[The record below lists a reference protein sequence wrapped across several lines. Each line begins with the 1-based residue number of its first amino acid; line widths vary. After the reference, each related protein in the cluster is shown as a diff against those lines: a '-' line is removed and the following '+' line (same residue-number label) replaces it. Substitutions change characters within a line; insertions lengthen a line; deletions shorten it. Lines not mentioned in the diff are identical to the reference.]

1 MNTFGQYIQTH
12 TNKVLMLITLV
23 LLESRKVPKTLT
35 RTTRLGLIAKY
46 YPAKRDTWQPANTL
60 VFVDMDVRLVLSPK
74 LLEVRIIAE
83 DRVILALDAVNKMRF
98 VPDHSIM
105 VNFDTAVLLRV
116 LQLCAPLMFRVDFT
130 IETATNKAAEIMK
143 TMCMRDVNAKLN
155 LHTLSE
161 AAGTC
166 EEDEEDDAESEDSA
180 APAKKPKPAEAPPV
194 VWDADFVEAETQRL
208 GTFVWQHLSRRRP
221 SMFERRWWDD
231 RILGAAMA
239 DMTAVPCGNSTSSCS
254 MSER

>member
-1 MNTFGQYIQTH
+1 MRVI
-12 TNKVLMLITLV
+12 VDDLV
-23 LLESRKVPKTLT
+23 LLQIDIQAKTRYVP
-35 RTTRLGLIAKY
+35 
-46 YPAKRDTWQPANTL
+46 P
-60 VFVDMDVRLVLSPK
+60 
-74 LLEVRIIAE
+74 
-83 DRVILALDAVNKMRF
+83 
-98 VPDHSIM
+98 HSVM

-180 APAKKPKPAEAPPV
+180 APAKKPKRSLNIDDHIESNVLVPA
-194 VWDADFVEAETQRL
+194 
-208 GTFVWQHLSRRRP
+208 
-221 SMFERRWWDD
+221 
-231 RILGAAMA
+231 
-239 DMTAVPCGNSTSSCS
+239 AVPEPIPGLVLEPDLCKLLHAMCS
-254 MSER
+254 ASPARLRDTTFALSLVDVPPLLTLQDDVLTLLRHAMHMDKDKIAKLIVHLTR